1 MHGVGRLAAA
11 HASLAVGDHDTAGN
25 YPLKMTVRG
34 LPQPPRGSWYE
45 LTALEAR
52 QANALVRHVRDC
64 RTMVTVQLSV
74 PYDLSDF
81 PKLFDG
87 WVVTLHVPG
96 QEHIPVVMTT

>member
-1 MHGVGRLAAA
+1 
-11 HASLAVGDHDTAGN
+11 
-25 YPLKMTVRG
+25 
-34 LPQPPRGSWYE
+34 
-45 LTALEAR
+45 
-52 QANALVRHVRDC
+52 
-64 RTMVTVQLSV
+64 MVTVQLSV